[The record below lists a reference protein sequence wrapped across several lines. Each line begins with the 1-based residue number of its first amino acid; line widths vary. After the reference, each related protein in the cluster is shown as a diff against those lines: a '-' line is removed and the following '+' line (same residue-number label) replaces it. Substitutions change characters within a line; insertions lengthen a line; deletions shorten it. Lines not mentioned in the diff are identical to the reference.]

1 MLVIPVQ
8 SLSSCWQGSWHME
21 RRSAFD
27 RAYTRY
33 YRLRHFTTTYCN
45 CLFGPRLLPIASS
58 VSGHHGS
65 GGCAGIKTPHN
76 RWVWGC
82 LKLCWVLHNS
92 YTATG
97 TIRSPLEAVDG
108 KGPGLDLDFLA
119 IKLQLVPSTVDLMRG
134 TSNFNRSGALADS
147 QSIIVRLK
155 QQIIDSD
162 FTTKARH
169 NHQLTYNAK
178 RVKNV

>member
-1 MLVIPVQ
+1 MFKV
-8 SLSSCWQGSWHME
+8 
-21 RRSAFD
+21 
-27 RAYTRY
+27 
-33 YRLRHFTTTYCN
+33 
-45 CLFGPRLLPIASS
+45 
-58 VSGHHGS
+58 
-65 GGCAGIKTPHN
+65 
-76 RWVWGC
+76 
-82 LKLCWVLHNS
+82 VLGFNS

-155 QQIIDSD
+155 QQIIRYFQS
-162 FTTKARH
+162 
-169 NHQLTYNAK
+169 
-178 RVKNV
+178 

>member
-1 MLVIPVQ
+1 M
-8 SLSSCWQGSWHME
+8 
-21 RRSAFD
+21 
-27 RAYTRY
+27 
-33 YRLRHFTTTYCN
+33 
-45 CLFGPRLLPIASS
+45 
-58 VSGHHGS
+58 
-65 GGCAGIKTPHN
+65 
-76 RWVWGC
+76 
-82 LKLCWVLHNS
+82 
-92 YTATG
+92 
-97 TIRSPLEAVDG
+97 DG